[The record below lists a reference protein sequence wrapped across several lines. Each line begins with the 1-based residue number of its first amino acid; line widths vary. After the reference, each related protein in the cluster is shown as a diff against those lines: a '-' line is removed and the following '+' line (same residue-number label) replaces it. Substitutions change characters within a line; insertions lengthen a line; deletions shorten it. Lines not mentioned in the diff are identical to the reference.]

1 VTGSLA
7 RGLARAGQAT
17 REVVPALGV
26 LGRVLRAAVAPP
38 AGEPAVGLLEAP
50 PLVRDG
56 APTSVHV
63 RIVNPSAAPR
73 EVDVVVEGSA
83 DDGRAFRAAWRVRLA
98 PGTADERFVVTAW
111 RGDVDVQTTDPG
123 LPYAWETGAPCGTW
137 HLVARAGASAPLAIA
152 GAFVR

>member
-1 VTGSLA
+1 VSGGLA
-7 RGLARAGQAT
+7 RGIARAGQAT
-17 REVVPALGV
+17 REVGPTLGA
-26 LGRVLRAAVAPP
+26 LGRVVRAAVTPP

-63 RIVNPSAAPR
+63 RIVNPAAAPR

-83 DDGRAFRAAWRVRLA
+83 DDGRAYRAAWRVRLA

-111 RGDVDVQTTDPG
+111 RGDVEVHATDPS

-137 HLVARAGASAPLAIA
+137 QVVARAGTSAPLAVA